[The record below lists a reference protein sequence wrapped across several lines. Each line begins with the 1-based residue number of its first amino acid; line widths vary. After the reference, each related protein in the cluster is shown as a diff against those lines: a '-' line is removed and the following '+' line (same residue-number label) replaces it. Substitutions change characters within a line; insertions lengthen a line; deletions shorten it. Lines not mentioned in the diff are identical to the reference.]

1 MTNQPRG
8 GPAYEAED
16 ASVAQAGAAQSQ
28 SPADQEAAPRP
39 EVQPDQRQRML
50 DEREEKFTRR
60 RKPMGPSSE
69 QIPETTPEDATPPS
83 DEPPSTTPE
92 SNRP

>member
-16 ASVAQAGAAQSQ
+16 ASVAQAGAAQSL
-28 SPADQEAAPRP
+28 ADQEAAPRSE

-50 DEREEKFTRR
+50 DDREEKFSRR
-60 RKPMGPSSE
+60 RKPMGPTSD
-69 QIPETTPEDATPPS
+69 QIPETTPKDATPPS